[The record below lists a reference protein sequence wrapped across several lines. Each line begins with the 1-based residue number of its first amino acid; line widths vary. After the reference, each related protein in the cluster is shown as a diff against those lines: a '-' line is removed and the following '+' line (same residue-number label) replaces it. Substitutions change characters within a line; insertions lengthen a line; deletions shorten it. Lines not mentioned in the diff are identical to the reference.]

1 MTIAFHILTAGAA
14 PPPGAALV
22 FRAHPG
28 ARSGP
33 SRVRRHRAPAP
44 WPFCARAPVA
54 APNAYPR
61 PSAAA
66 PARRD
71 GRSRAAALARPACA
85 PPPSRAAPPPSA
97 ATPARAALAR
107 GGADWPRPAMIES
120 LVRPLL
126 TLGDA
131 ERAVVTASSATAAMR
146 AAEGRSARPPVE
158 QPHNGKDT
166 RRRSTLTEHEQ
177 WRTRTRTS
185 NAAGS
190 SRPSRWW
197 ACSAARS
204 STRPYRPR
212 CQGAG
217 RRPASAAAARA
228 ASGRT
233 PVGAGSRRCPY
244 LRGSSLR
251 ARSRASRS
259 PLAAGAL
266 ATRAPALL
274 LPRRDPLRK
283 ARRARWAARAAL
295 WDKRVDGEDF
305 SRLYGYSL
313 EFWEPAAE
321 SLAGLAGA
329 GSLGAGG
336 WSLPVSICLLCR
348 AECARGAER
357 LLRALHADYL
367 NRGSGATLGTGAY
380 GDFLNKGFK
389 FSAERP
395 SLECSISH
403 VVLNTP
409 LPYFGGPSIELHAA
423 GIVIELGG
431 GSGGG

>member
-166 RRRSTLTEHEQ
+166 RRRSTLTLN
-177 WRTRTRTS
+177 TS
-185 NAAGS
+185 NGGRGRGPRMPPALRGLRGGGPAPRRDRRPDPTGRAAKERAQAGVGGGGAGGFGAYAGGS
-190 SRPSRWW
+190 GLEAVPLPERFF
-197 ACSAARS
+197 AARS
-204 STRPYRPR
+204 L
-212 CQGAG
+212 
-217 RRPASAAAARA
+217 ASFPL
-228 ASGRT
+228 
-233 PVGAGSRRCPY
+233 PVPGSRRE
-244 LRGSSLR
+244 RSLLALPPFCFPDGIR
-251 ARSRASRS
+251 FAR
-259 PLAAGAL
+259 L
-266 ATRAPALL
+266 
-274 LPRRDPLRK
+274 D
-283 ARRARWAARAAL
+283 ARAGL
-295 WDKRVDGEDF
+295 RVPRFGTSVLTREDF

-321 SLAGLAGA
+321 
-329 GSLGAGG
+329 SLGAGG